1 MGDIKIEL
9 NEAGIRELLKSEE
22 MQSILN
28 EHADNAL
35 GRLGNG
41 YEKETRIGS
50 RRAKVMILATSA
62 RTFYKHMETNEVLK
76 SLRGI

>member
-1 MGDIKIEL
+1 MANVKIEL

-22 MQSILN
+22 MQAILN

-35 GRLGNG
+35 DRLGEG

-50 RRAKVMILATSA
+50 RRAKVMVLATSA
-62 RTFYKHMETNEVLK
+62 STFYKHMETNEILK
-76 SLRGI
+76 SVRGI